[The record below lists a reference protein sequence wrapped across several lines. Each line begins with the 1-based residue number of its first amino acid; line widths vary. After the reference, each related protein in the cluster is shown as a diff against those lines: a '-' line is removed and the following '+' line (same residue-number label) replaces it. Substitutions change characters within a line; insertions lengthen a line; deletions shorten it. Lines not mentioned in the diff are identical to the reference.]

1 MGTLGYRSKQRKKWK
16 RLSKKGK
23 RKEQRMLSASM
34 NDRSVPPTT
43 FGLYHW
49 RQRNFPS
56 LRRQRRSRENWVT
69 IPRRY
74 PLECRSIWKRA
85 ETRSRPRNFLVA
97 SIASENYPGS
107 FFAYRSTRFTLDN
120 RNTFQPS
127 HFLST
132 TFYVTF
138 IVLWLRFFLCHYSAS
153 VSKSNLSCQ
162 NFVNF
167 STSLSKYIID
177 V

>member
-1 MGTLGYRSKQRKKWK
+1 MGTSGYRSKQRKKWK
-16 RLSKKGK
+16 RLSKIGK

-97 SIASENYPGS
+97 SIASENYPGV
-107 FFAYRSTRFTLDN
+107 FC
-120 RNTFQPS
+120 
-127 HFLST
+127 LS
-132 TFYVTF
+132 
-138 IVLWLRFFLCHYSAS
+138 IYSLHPRQ
-153 VSKSNLSCQ
+153 SKH
-162 NFVNF
+162 F
-167 STSLSKYIID
+167 STFPSSFHYLLCYVYCSMIMFLFVSL
-177 V
+177 